1 MTNPLL
7 LFFARPSTRQHGVR
21 RPRERVRVPTEV
33 PSTDAIFLVL
43 RRMRT
48 PLVVLVAI
56 FSISVFGLALIPG
69 KDGQRISPFD
79 AFYFISYTATTIGFG
94 EIVPFTAIQRLWVT
108 FSIYSTVV
116 GWAYAIG
123 TLLALFQDA
132 AFREAVATQRFRRR
146 VMTIKEPFFI
156 VAGYGQSGR
165 AVCAELDEAGRR
177 MVVIDSD
184 KDRVDKLSSD
194 QLHADVPGIDADAS
208 LPGVLGLAGLGL
220 PNCEGVIALTDDDD
234 VNLAVVMCV
243 DLLRPELPVLARCHS
258 RVTEERMHDFS
269 AAAVINPSDRF
280 GGYLLLAMQRPTT
293 FHLVSW
299 LMSSAGMPLQAR
311 REDKHDGRW
320 IVAAEGHFRDEICND
335 LSRAGQEVEWVDPHE
350 GYPELRGATGFIAG
364 SDSDTLNLAMAEHAR
379 LVDPEI
385 FVVVRQHSTERRALV
400 RALDID
406 SVYTPSDLVASEVLA
421 RVVTP
426 TFWTFVEHALG
437 QDEDWAAA
445 ALTRL
450 TDRCGSKAPERDLVT
465 VDIRNAPAL
474 TRWVRNHDFR
484 LRDLLRDPEDR
495 ERMLAVVPLVLMRDG
510 TPHHM
515 PDEDM
520 LLRPGDQVLVAGRLG
535 ALASMTPVLLQET
548 AVEHAATGRDVPATW
563 VGRAVT
569 RAVER
574 RRQRRA

>member
-1 MTNPLL
+1 
-7 LFFARPSTRQHGVR
+7 
-21 RPRERVRVPTEV
+21 
-33 PSTDAIFLVL
+33 
-43 RRMRT
+43 
-48 PLVVLVAI
+48 
-56 FSISVFGLALIPG
+56 
-69 KDGQRISPFD
+69 
-79 AFYFISYTATTIGFG
+79 
-94 EIVPFTAIQRLWVT
+94 
-108 FSIYSTVV
+108 
-116 GWAYAIG
+116 
-123 TLLALFQDA
+123 
-132 AFREAVATQRFRRR
+132 
-146 VMTIKEPFFI
+146 
-156 VAGYGQSGR
+156 
-165 AVCAELDEAGRR
+165 
-177 MVVIDSD
+177 
-184 KDRVDKLSSD
+184 
-194 QLHADVPGIDADAS
+194 
-208 LPGVLGLAGLGL
+208 
-220 PNCEGVIALTDDDD
+220 
-234 VNLAVVMCV
+234 
-243 DLLRPELPVLARCHS
+243 
-258 RVTEERMHDFS
+258 
-269 AAAVINPSDRF
+269 
-280 GGYLLLAMQRPTT
+280 
-293 FHLVSW
+293 
-299 LMSSAGMPLQAR
+299 MSSAGMPLQAR

-437 QDEDWAAA
+437 QDEDWADA

-465 VDIRNAPAL
+465 VDIRNEPAL
-474 TRWVRNHDFR
+474 TRWVRNHDF
-484 LRDLLRDPEDR
+484 
-495 ERMLAVVPLVLMRDG
+495 

-548 AVEHAATGRDVPATW
+548 AVEHAATGRDVPITW